1 MYSFHKFLE
10 ELYLNTKI
18 PFIVVLDDKKFVL
31 SDFDN
36 CDKVSLEFE
45 VNGKKGKIITQKEYE
60 SCTSLLRYLIENKIK
75 EVSNNKEKLIRKAL
89 NGVTIDKNIIHKE
102 LGFLK
107 GDFYIIRGFF
117 IRLTGYFLWRI
128 INVYL
133 ASNLQEGLEL
143 VNECYGNK
151 NIVSILKEDNIV
163 IIGALEDVD
172 DHVNSIRDSIDS
184 NLYVKCYISY
194 MKLNNINEI
203 KEAYEINMSKINL
216 AIKYDLDEVIYG
228 ERDLLFETLVDSI
241 DEDLKMKMYEDF
253 GLGFS
258 KLDREMIKTIETFFK
273 CGLNISD
280 ASKEL
285 YVHRNTLIY
294 RLDKIQKCT
303 SYDIRNFNEAVIFK
317 IAFLIWRGKEISK

>member
-1 MYSFHKFLE
+1 M
-10 ELYLNTKI
+10 
-18 PFIVVLDDKKFVL
+18 
-31 SDFDN
+31 
-36 CDKVSLEFE
+36 
-45 VNGKKGKIITQKEYE
+45 
-60 SCTSLLRYLIENKIK
+60 
-75 EVSNNKEKLIRKAL
+75 
-89 NGVTIDKNIIHKE
+89 
-102 LGFLK
+102 GFLK
-107 GDFYIIRGFF
+107 GDFY
-117 IRLTGYFLWRI
+117 I

>member
-18 PFIVVLDDKKFVL
+18 PFIVVLDDKKFAL

-36 CDKVSLEFE
+36 CDKVSLAFE

-107 GDFYIIRGFF
+107 GDFYII
-117 IRLTGYFLWRI
+117 
-128 INVYL
+128 NVYL
-133 ASNLQEGLEL
+133 ASKLQEGLEL

-172 DHVNSIRDSIDS
+172 DHVNSIKDSIDS

-203 KEAYEINMSKINL
+203 K
-216 AIKYDLDEVIYG
+216 
-228 ERDLLFETLVDSI
+228 
-241 DEDLKMKMYEDF
+241 
-253 GLGFS
+253 
-258 KLDREMIKTIETFFK
+258 
-273 CGLNISD
+273 
-280 ASKEL
+280 
-285 YVHRNTLIY
+285 
-294 RLDKIQKCT
+294 
-303 SYDIRNFNEAVIFK
+303 
-317 IAFLIWRGKEISK
+317 

>member
-10 ELYLNTKI
+10 ELYSNTKI
-18 PFIVVLDDKKFVL
+18 PFKVTLDEEEFSPCNFKELNDEEFI
-31 SDFDN
+31 FQEF
-36 CDKVSLEFE
+36 KVN
-45 VNGKKGKIITQKEYE
+45 NGIGKIITEKNYE
-60 SCTSLLRYLIENKIK
+60 SCISLLKYLIESKIK

-89 NGVTIDKNIIHKE
+89 SGIHIDKNIINRE
-102 LGFLK
+102 LNFLK
-107 GDFYIIRGFF
+107 EGFYV
-117 IRLTGYFLWRI
+117 
-128 INVYL
+128 INIYL
-133 ASNLQEGLEL
+133 SSHIQEGLEL
-143 VNECYGNK
+143 INECYDIK
-151 NIVSILKEDNIV
+151 NIVTLIKDNNIV
-163 IIGALEDVD
+163 IIGALEDVEE
-172 DHVNSIRDSIDS
+172 HANSIKDSIAS
-184 NLYVKCYISY
+184 NLYTKCYISY

-216 AIKYDLDEVIYG
+216 AIKYDLDEMVYG
-228 ERDLLFETLVDSI
+228 ERDLLFENLVDSI
-241 DEDLKMKMYEDF
+241 DKELKNKMYEDF

-303 SYDIRNFNEAVIFK
+303 SYDLRNFNEAVIFK
-317 IAFLIWRGKEISK
+317 IAFLIWRGKEGNR

>member
-18 PFIVVLDDKKFVL
+18 PFKVTLDDEEFVL

-36 CDKVSLEFE
+36 KDMVSIEFE
-45 VNGKKGKIITQKEYE
+45 VNDKKGKIVTQKRYE

-75 EVSNNKEKLIRKAL
+75 EVSSNKEKIIRKAL
-89 NGVTIDKNIIHKE
+89 NGVTIDKNIIDKE
-102 LGFLK
+102 LHFLK
-107 GDFYIIRGFF
+107 NEFY
-117 IRLTGYFLWRI
+117 I

-133 ASNLQEGLEL
+133 ASHIQEGLEL
-143 VNECYGNK
+143 INECYGNK
-151 NIVSILKEDNIV
+151 NIVSVLRDDNIV
-163 IIGALEDVD
+163 IIGTLEDVEE
-172 DHVNSIRDSIDS
+172 HVNSIKDSIAS
-184 NLYVKCYISY
+184 NLYIKGYISY
-194 MKLNNINEI
+194 MKLNNINGI

-216 AIKYDLDEVIYG
+216 AIKYDLDETVYG
-228 ERDLLFETLVDSI
+228 ERDLIFENLVDSI
-241 DEDLKMKMYEDF
+241 DEDLKNRMYEDF
-253 GLGFS
+253 GSGFS

-317 IAFLIWRGKEISK
+317 IAFLIWREKEKCKQ

>member
-18 PFIVVLDDKKFVL
+18 PFKVTLDDEEFVL

-36 CDKVSLEFE
+36 DETVSLEFE
-45 VNGKKGKIITQKEYE
+45 VNDKKGKIITQKEYE

-75 EVSNNKEKLIRKAL
+75 EVSSNKEKIIKKAL
-89 NGVTIDKNIIHKE
+89 NGVVIDKNIVDKE
-102 LGFLK
+102 LYFLK
-107 GDFYIIRGFF
+107 DEFF
-117 IRLTGYFLWRI
+117 I
-128 INVYL
+128 INIYL
-133 ASNLQEGLEL
+133 ASHIQEGLEL
-143 VNECYGNK
+143 INECYGNK
-151 NIVSILKEDNIV
+151 NIVSILRDDNIV
-163 IIGALEDVD
+163 IIGTLEDVEE
-172 DHVNSIRDSIDS
+172 HLNSIKDSIAS
-184 NLYVKCYISY
+184 NLYTKCYISY

-216 AIKYDLDEVIYG
+216 AIKYDLDEIVYG
-228 ERDLLFETLVDSI
+228 DRDLLFENLVDSI
-241 DEDLKMKMYEDF
+241 DEDLKNKMYEDF

>member
-10 ELYLNTKI
+10 ELYSNTKI
-18 PFIVVLDDKKFVL
+18 PFKVTLDDEEF
-31 SDFDN
+31 
-36 CDKVSLEFE
+36 SLCNFNDLHDEDLVFQEFE
-45 VNGKKGKIITQKEYE
+45 VNNKKGQIITEKNYE
-60 SCTSLLRYLIENKIK
+60 SCISLLKYLIENKIK
-75 EVSNNKEKLIRKAL
+75 EASDNKEKYIKKAL
-89 NGVTIDKNIIHKE
+89 SGIHVDKNMVIKE
-102 LGFLK
+102 LPFLK
-107 GDFYIIRGFF
+107 GDFFV
-117 IRLTGYFLWRI
+117 
-128 INVYL
+128 INIYL
-133 ASNLQEGLEL
+133 SSHNQEGLEL
-143 VNECYGNK
+143 INESYDSK
-151 NIVSILKEDNIV
+151 SVVTLLKDNNIV
-163 IIGALEDVD
+163 IIGDLED
-172 DHVNSIRDSIDS
+172 IREHANGIKDSIAS
-184 NLYVKCYISY
+184 NLYTKCYISY

-216 AIKYDLDEVIYG
+216 AIKYDLDEIVYG
-228 ERDLLFETLVDSI
+228 ERDLLFENLVDSI
-241 DEDLKMKMYEDF
+241 DGELKNKMYEDF

-317 IAFLIWRGKEISK
+317 IAFLIWRGKELNS

>member
-18 PFIVVLDDKKFVL
+18 PFIVVLDGKEFIL

-45 VNGKKGKIITQKEYE
+45 VNGKRGEIITQKEYE

-75 EVSNNKEKLIRKAL
+75 EVSSNKEKLIRKAL
-89 NGVTIDKNIIHKE
+89 NGVTIDRNIIHKE

-107 GDFYIIRGFF
+107 GDFY
-117 IRLTGYFLWRI
+117 I

-172 DHVNSIRDSIDS
+172 DHVNSIKDSIDS

-228 ERDLLFETLVDSI
+228 ERDLL
-241 DEDLKMKMYEDF
+241 LK
-253 GLGFS
+253 L
-258 KLDREMIKTIETFFK
+258 
-273 CGLNISD
+273 
-280 ASKEL
+280 
-285 YVHRNTLIY
+285 
-294 RLDKIQKCT
+294 
-303 SYDIRNFNEAVIFK
+303 
-317 IAFLIWRGKEISK
+317 

>member
-102 LGFLK
+102 LEFLK
-107 GDFYIIRGFF
+107 GDFY
-117 IRLTGYFLWRI
+117 I

-203 KEAYEINMSKINL
+203 KEAYEINMSKMNL

>member
-18 PFIVVLDDKKFVL
+18 PFKVTLDDEEFVL

-36 CDKVSLEFE
+36 KDMVSIEFE
-45 VNGKKGKIITQKEYE
+45 VNDKKGKIVTQKGYE

-75 EVSNNKEKLIRKAL
+75 EVSSNKEKIIRKAL
-89 NGVTIDKNIIHKE
+89 NGVTIDKNIIDKE
-102 LGFLK
+102 LHFLK
-107 GDFYIIRGFF
+107 NEFY
-117 IRLTGYFLWRI
+117 I

-133 ASNLQEGLEL
+133 ASHIQEGLEL
-143 VNECYGNK
+143 INECYGNK
-151 NIVSILKEDNIV
+151 NIVSILRDDNIV
-163 IIGALEDVD
+163 IIGTLEDVEE
-172 DHVNSIRDSIDS
+172 HVNSIKDSIAS
-184 NLYVKCYISY
+184 NLYIKGYISY
-194 MKLNNINEI
+194 MKLNNINGI

-216 AIKYDLDEVIYG
+216 AIKYDLDETVYG
-228 ERDLLFETLVDSI
+228 ERDLIFENLVDSI
-241 DEDLKMKMYEDF
+241 DEDLKNRMYEDF
-253 GLGFS
+253 GSGFS

-317 IAFLIWRGKEISK
+317 IAFLIWREKEKCKQ

>member
-18 PFIVVLDDKKFVL
+18 PFKVTLDDKEFIL
-31 SDFDN
+31 SEFDN
-36 CDKVSLEFE
+36 SDTVSLDFE
-45 VNGKKGKIITQKEYE
+45 VNDKKGKIVTQKEYE

-75 EVSNNKEKLIRKAL
+75 EVSSNKEKLIKKAL
-89 NGVTIDKNIIHKE
+89 NGVVIDKNIIDKE
-102 LGFLK
+102 LYFLK
-107 GDFYIIRGFF
+107 DEFF
-117 IRLTGYFLWRI
+117 I

-133 ASNLQEGLEL
+133 ASHIQEGLEL
-143 VNECYGNK
+143 INECYGNK
-151 NIVSILKEDNIV
+151 NIVSVLRNDSIV
-163 IIGALEDVD
+163 IIGTLEDIEE
-172 DHVNSIRDSIDS
+172 HLNSIKDSIAS
-184 NLYVKCYISY
+184 NLYTKCYISY

-216 AIKYDLDEVIYG
+216 AIKYDLDEIVYG
-228 ERDLLFETLVDSI
+228 DRDLLFENLVDSI
-241 DEDLKMKMYEDF
+241 DEDLKNKMYEDF

>member
-1 MYSFHKFLE
+1 M
-10 ELYLNTKI
+10 
-18 PFIVVLDDKKFVL
+18 
-31 SDFDN
+31 
-36 CDKVSLEFE
+36 
-45 VNGKKGKIITQKEYE
+45 
-60 SCTSLLRYLIENKIK
+60 
-75 EVSNNKEKLIRKAL
+75 
-89 NGVTIDKNIIHKE
+89 HKE

-107 GDFYIIRGFF
+107 GDFY
-117 IRLTGYFLWRI
+117 I

-172 DHVNSIRDSIDS
+172 DHVNSIKDSIDS
-184 NLYVKCYISY
+184 NLYVKCYIRY

-317 IAFLIWRGKEISK
+317 IAFLIWRGKEINK

>member
-1 MYSFHKFLE
+1 MYSFYKFLE

-36 CDKVSLEFE
+36 YDNVSLELE

-75 EVSNNKEKLIRKAL
+75 EVSSNKEKLIRKAL

-107 GDFYIIRGFF
+107 DDFY
-117 IRLTGYFLWRI
+117 I

-151 NIVSILKEDNIV
+151 NIVSVLKEDNIV

-172 DHVNSIRDSIDS
+172 DHVNSIKDSIDS

-228 ERDLLFETLVDSI
+228 ERDLLFETLVDS
-241 DEDLKMKMYEDF
+241 
-253 GLGFS
+253 
-258 KLDREMIKTIETFFK
+258 
-273 CGLNISD
+273 
-280 ASKEL
+280 
-285 YVHRNTLIY
+285 
-294 RLDKIQKCT
+294 
-303 SYDIRNFNEAVIFK
+303 
-317 IAFLIWRGKEISK
+317 

>member
-1 MYSFHKFLE
+1 MYSFYKFLE

-36 CDKVSLEFE
+36 YDNVSLELE

-75 EVSNNKEKLIRKAL
+75 EVSSNKEKLIRKAL
-89 NGVTIDKNIIHKE
+89 NGITIDKNIIHKE

-107 GDFYIIRGFF
+107 GDFY
-117 IRLTGYFLWRI
+117 I

-172 DHVNSIRDSIDS
+172 DHVNSIKDSIDS

-317 IAFLIWRGKEISK
+317 IAFLIWRGKEINK

>member
-18 PFIVVLDDKKFVL
+18 PFTVLLDGEKFSKGNL
-31 SDFDN
+31 KDGE
-36 CDKVSLEFE
+36 KVSINFY
-45 VNGKKGKIITQKEYE
+45 VKGRKVSITTKKEYE
-60 SCTSLLRYLIENKIK
+60 SCTSLLKYLIENKIR
-75 EVSNNKEKLIRKAL
+75 ESSSSKEKLVKKAL
-89 NGVTIDKNIIHKE
+89 RGVTIDKSLINEE
-102 LGFLK
+102 LNFLNEGF
-107 GDFYIIRGFF
+107 Y
-117 IRLTGYFLWRI
+117 I

-133 ASNLQEGLEL
+133 NSNLEEALNIIE
-143 VNECYGNK
+143 ECYSSK
-151 NIVSILKEDNIV
+151 NIISLINEGSIV
-163 IIGALEDVD
+163 IIGALEDVEE
-172 DHVNSIRDSIDS
+172 HVNSIKYSIDS
-184 NLYVKCYISY
+184 NIYVKCYISY
-194 MKLNNINEI
+194 MRLNNINEI

-216 AIKYDLDEVIYG
+216 AIKYDLDELIYG
-228 ERDLLFETLVDSI
+228 ERDLLFERLVDSI
-241 DEDLKMKMYEDF
+241 DENLKEKMYEDF

-273 CGLNISD
+273 CGLNVSD

-317 IAFLIWRGKEISK
+317 IAFLIWRGKEISIES

>member
-1 MYSFHKFLE
+1 
-10 ELYLNTKI
+10 
-18 PFIVVLDDKKFVL
+18 
-31 SDFDN
+31 
-36 CDKVSLEFE
+36 
-45 VNGKKGKIITQKEYE
+45 
-60 SCTSLLRYLIENKIK
+60 
-75 EVSNNKEKLIRKAL
+75 
-89 NGVTIDKNIIHKE
+89 
-102 LGFLK
+102 
-107 GDFYIIRGFF
+107 
-117 IRLTGYFLWRI
+117 
-128 INVYL
+128 
-133 ASNLQEGLEL
+133 
-143 VNECYGNK
+143 
-151 NIVSILKEDNIV
+151 
-163 IIGALEDVD
+163 
-172 DHVNSIRDSIDS
+172 
-184 NLYVKCYISY
+184 

>member
-18 PFIVVLDDKKFVL
+18 PFKVTLDDKEFIL
-31 SDFDN
+31 SEFDN
-36 CDKVSLEFE
+36 SDTVSLDFE
-45 VNGKKGKIITQKEYE
+45 VNDKKGKIVTQKEYE

-75 EVSNNKEKLIRKAL
+75 EVSSNKEKLIKKAL
-89 NGVTIDKNIIHKE
+89 NGVVIDKNIVDKE
-102 LGFLK
+102 LYFLK
-107 GDFYIIRGFF
+107 NEFF
-117 IRLTGYFLWRI
+117 I

-133 ASNLQEGLEL
+133 ASHIQEGLEL
-143 VNECYGNK
+143 INECYGNK
-151 NIVSILKEDNIV
+151 NIVSVLRNDSIV
-163 IIGALEDVD
+163 IIGTLEDIEE
-172 DHVNSIRDSIDS
+172 HLNSIKDSIAS
-184 NLYVKCYISY
+184 NLYTKCYISY

-216 AIKYDLDEVIYG
+216 AIKYDLDEIVYG
-228 ERDLLFETLVDSI
+228 DRDLLFENLVDSI
-241 DEDLKMKMYEDF
+241 DEDLKNKMYEDF

>member
-18 PFIVVLDDKKFVL
+18 PFKVDLDNKEFKL
-31 SDFDN
+31 SEFNNSDT
-36 CDKVSLEFE
+36 VSLEFE
-45 VNGKKGKIITQKEYE
+45 VNDKKVKITTQKEYE

-75 EVSNNKEKLIRKAL
+75 EVSNNREKIIKKAL
-89 NGVTIDKNIIHKE
+89 NGIVIDKNVIDKE
-102 LGFLK
+102 LNFLK
-107 GDFYIIRGFF
+107 DEFY
-117 IRLTGYFLWRI
+117 I

-133 ASNLQEGLEL
+133 ASHIQEGLEL

-151 NIVSILKEDNIV
+151 NIISILKDDSIV

-172 DHVNSIRDSIDS
+172 EHVSSIKDSIDS

-194 MKLNNINEI
+194 MKLKNINEI

-216 AIKYDLDEVIYG
+216 AIKYDLDEVVYG
-228 ERDLLFETLVDSI
+228 ERDLLFENLVDSI
-241 DEDLKMKMYEDF
+241 DEELKSKMYEDF

-294 RLDKIQKCT
+294 RLDKIQKFT

-317 IAFLIWRGKEISK
+317 IAFLIWRGKEIEKK

>member
-18 PFIVVLDDKKFVL
+18 PFTVLLDGEKFSKGNL
-31 SDFDN
+31 KDGE
-36 CDKVSLEFE
+36 KVSINFY
-45 VNGKKGKIITQKEYE
+45 VKGRKVSITTKKEYE
-60 SCTSLLRYLIENKIK
+60 SCTSLLKYLIENKIR
-75 EVSNNKEKLIRKAL
+75 ESSSSKEKLVKKAL
-89 NGVTIDKNIIHKE
+89 RGVTIDKSLINEE
-102 LGFLK
+102 LSFLNEGF
-107 GDFYIIRGFF
+107 Y
-117 IRLTGYFLWRI
+117 I

-133 ASNLQEGLEL
+133 NSNLEEALNIIE
-143 VNECYGNK
+143 ECYSSK
-151 NIVSILKEDNIV
+151 NIISLINEGSIV
-163 IIGALEDVD
+163 IIGALEDVEE
-172 DHVNSIRDSIDS
+172 HVNSIKYSIDS
-184 NLYVKCYISY
+184 NIYVKCYISY
-194 MKLNNINEI
+194 MRLNNINEI

-216 AIKYDLDEVIYG
+216 AIKYDLDELIYG
-228 ERDLLFETLVDSI
+228 ERDLLFERLVDSI
-241 DEDLKMKMYEDF
+241 DENLKEKMYEDF

-273 CGLNISD
+273 CGLNVSD

-317 IAFLIWRGKEISK
+317 IAFLIWRGKEISIES